1 MQEFA
6 NRWEKFLQ
14 RVCVVENALEYIE
27 HAGICLEEPGVVT
40 LNRFILQA
48 EHKRQRIVFS

>member
-27 HAGICLEEPGVVT
+27 HAGICLEEPGAVT
-40 LNRFILQA
+40 LNRLILQT
-48 EHKRQRIVFS
+48 EHTRQRIVFS